1 MKLPF
6 TVDQFLSVFS
16 AYNTAIWPMQVLLVV
31 AALAAVAVSVW
42 PGARFRGVP
51 AWTLALMWLWGGI
64 VYHLIFFRPINSAA
78 GVFGLLFVIQAALFG
93 TLAARGKMTFRFSP
107 SLEGWLG
114 AGLIGYALIVYPVLG
129 YVLGHRYPESP
140 TFGAPCPTTIFTFGL
155 MLWSSRA
162 LRWFESAIPVVWAI
176 IGTSAAMML
185 GMREDLGLPVAALLF
200 LGVPR
205 IVRANAGRFSGLS
218 AAR

>member
-1 MKLPF
+1 MTLPF

-31 AALAAVAVSVW
+31 AALAAVVASVW
-42 PGARFRGVP
+42 TGTRFRGAP
-51 AWTLALMWLWGGI
+51 AWALAVLWLWSGI
-64 VYHLIFFRPINSAA
+64 VYHLMFFRPINSVA
-78 GVFGLLFVIQAALFG
+78 GVFGLLFVIQAVLFA
-93 TLAARGKMTFRFSP
+93 TLAARGTLTFHFSP
-107 SLEGWLG
+107 SFEGWLG
-114 AGLIGYALIVYPVLG
+114 AALIVYALIVYPVLG

-140 TFGAPCPTTIFTFGL
+140 TFGAPCPTTIFTFGV
-155 MLWSSRA
+155 MLWSSRP

-176 IGTSAAMML
+176 IGTSAAMTL

-205 IVRANAGRFSGLS
+205 IVRANGRISGWS